1 MATVIVFG
9 PTGHVGSAVA
19 QTAHAYGASKVV
31 LAMRDP
37 SKTIAGLTPAIE
49 AARAFQRVRADFT
62 DLASVA
68 AAVTSTGA
76 TRAFIYIQHNS
87 SDHMRGVIDT
97 LHASGIQFVVFLSSL
112 TIPRGVDLAA
122 ISVQPDI
129 LAWAHAQVELN
140 LGAVFGAKGFAA
152 VRPGFFAT
160 NAFMW
165 WGDALAK
172 DEIGMVAPDL
182 AVDWIAPDDIGKVCA
197 AVLGAGTVKNGD
209 DQAVC
214 LVGPQKV
221 TLRDG
226 AVAISRAAFPEKG
239 DLVVKPITVDEEV
252 ETQVARG
259 MPPPLARHLAES
271 FAKLR
276 DAQKDGLDWIPEGD
290 AWEVAVAAVERYTGE
305 PAMKLPQ
312 WIEKYK
318 GEFRP

>member
-19 QTAHAYGASKVV
+19 QTVHAYGANKVI
-31 LAMRDP
+31 LAQRDP
-37 SKTIAGLTPAIE
+37 SKPIPGLTPAIE
-49 AARAFQRVRADFT
+49 AARDFQRVRADFT
-62 DLASVA
+62 DLASIA
-68 AAVTSTGA
+68 AAVKTTGA
-76 TRAFIYIQHNS
+76 TRAFLYIQHNS
-87 SDHMRGVIDT
+87 PDHMRGVIDT

-112 TIPRGVDLAA
+112 TIPPNVDLAA
-122 ISVQPDI
+122 ISVQPDP
-129 LAWAHAQVELN
+129 LSWAHAQVELN
-140 LGAVFGAKGFAA
+140 LAAVFGAKGFAA

-165 WGDALAK
+165 WGTALAK

-182 AVDWIAPDDIGKVCA
+182 AVDWITPDDIGKVCA
-197 AVLGAGTVKNGD
+197 AILGAGAVKDGD

-226 AVAISRAAFPEKG
+226 AVAIARAAFPDKG
-239 DLVVKPITVDEEV
+239 DLVVKRISVDEEV

-259 MPPPLARHLAES
+259 MPPPLAKHLAGS
-271 FAKLR
+271 FAKLQEE
-276 DAQKDGLDWIPEGD
+276 QKNGLDWIPEGD
-290 AWEVAVAAVERYTGE
+290 AWEAAVAAVERYTGE
-305 PAMKLPQ
+305 PPMKLPQ

-318 GEFRP
+318 AEFRP